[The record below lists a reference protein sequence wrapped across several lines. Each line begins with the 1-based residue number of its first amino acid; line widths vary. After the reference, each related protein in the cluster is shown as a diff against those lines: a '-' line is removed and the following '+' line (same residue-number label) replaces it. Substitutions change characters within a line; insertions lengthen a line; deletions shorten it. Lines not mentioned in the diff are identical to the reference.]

1 MTIFVKPDGGGHWYT
16 ADGVPQYEA
25 TLREARKENLYPS
38 PTSILNIMHSS
49 GLERWKLNQTISA
62 AIELPRGAAEA
73 EEAYGSRIAERAD
86 ALRNQAAELG
96 TLVHD
101 GIEKMISGRL
111 YDEGHPVL
119 AKFSEWSAQNI
130 KAHEWTERVLVNHKL
145 GVAGKA
151 DAMVY
156 FKGKA
161 AEITGDKPCLVDW
174 KTQRMKMSRAKK
186 PVYKPVYYDKWV
198 MQLAFYASCEM
209 TPPPIVSVAINTSEP
224 EEPYVKLWSLKE
236 REEAMAAFE
245 AALRLWQ
252 YEKNYKPELNRI

>member
-38 PTSILNIMHSS
+38 PTSILNIVHSS
-49 GLERWKLNQTISA
+49 GLERWKVNQAIAA

-73 EEAYGSRIAERAD
+73 EEAYGSRLAERAD
-86 ALRNQAAELG
+86 VLRNQAAELG

-119 AKFSEWSAQNI
+119 AKFSE
-130 KAHEWTERVLVNHKL
+130 ERVLVNHKL
-145 GVAGKA
+145 GVAVKA

-174 KTQRMKMSRAKK
+174 KTQRMKKSRAKV

-209 TPPPIVSVAINTSEP
+209 VPPPIVSVAINTSEP
-224 EEPYVKLWSLKE
+224 EEPYVKLWTLKE

-252 YEKNYKPELNRI
+252 YEKNYKPELNY